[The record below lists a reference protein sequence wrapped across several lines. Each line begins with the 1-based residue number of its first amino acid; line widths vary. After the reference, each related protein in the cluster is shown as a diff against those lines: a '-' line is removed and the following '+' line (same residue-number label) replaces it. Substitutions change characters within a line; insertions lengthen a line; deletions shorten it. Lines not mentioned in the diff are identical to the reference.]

1 MYNRFLRVSFIF
13 LGKGAKRLF
22 GVSCSKFGKKAKRL

>member
-1 MYNRFLRVSFIF
+1 MYNRFLRVSLF

-22 GVSCSKFGKKAKRL
+22 GVSCSRFGKKAKRL